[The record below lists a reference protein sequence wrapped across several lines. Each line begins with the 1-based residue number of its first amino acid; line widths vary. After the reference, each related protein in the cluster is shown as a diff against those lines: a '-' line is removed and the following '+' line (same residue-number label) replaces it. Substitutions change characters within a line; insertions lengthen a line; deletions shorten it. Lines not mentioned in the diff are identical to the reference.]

1 MHKTGACLPKQW
13 QTGPRV
19 QARVLDLG
27 LPPEQLLAPARGC
40 TLRQQ
45 DYSLSK
51 CNEHVCHDYAR
62 FKNIKLKETKLR
74 SNLGFSQSRGASS
87 GIYIYIDLL
96 PFRLRFSSRITQW
109 ICIVFIDFS
118 GQIYKG
124 FMMTLIHII
133 HLPFFNFQLGFLVQ
147 VELRQCF
154 NNFQKFCK
162 NYSGLSLAILACF
175 KNLRLKV

>member
-13 QTGPRV
+13 QAGPLV

-62 FKNIKLKETKLR
+62 FKNIKLKETKSR
-74 SNLGFSQSRGASS
+74 INLGFPGSVGLLVV
-87 GIYIYIDLL
+87 YIDIDLL
-96 PFRLRFSSRITQW
+96 PFKLRFSFRI
-109 ICIVFIDFS
+109 S
-118 GQIYKG
+118 
-124 FMMTLIHII
+124 
-133 HLPFFNFQLGFLVQ
+133 
-147 VELRQCF
+147 
-154 NNFQKFCK
+154 
-162 NYSGLSLAILACF
+162 
-175 KNLRLKV
+175 